1 MRLSAE
7 MLRDHALAASGLL
20 VNKIGGTPA
29 KPYDLKES
37 FKPMNHDKNENL
49 YRRSVYTYW
58 KLTGPSP
65 VMMVLD
71 AVKRDACTVKR
82 EPGSSPLQALVL
94 LNGPQ
99 FVEASRVLAEGLMKD
114 FPGDPDRY
122 IREAFRRLT
131 SLEPTDVQRK
141 ILRDML
147 DDQRKHFQGN
157 PDAAKQFT
165 RVGLRKP
172 GEDLDP
178 AELAA
183 TASMIS
189 LLMNFDASVV
199 LR

>member
-1 MRLSAE
+1 MRLVPRRGEEALDDDE
-7 MLRDHALAASGLL
+7 AAALRRKVRAD
-20 VNKIGGTPA
+20 
-29 KPYDLKES
+29 
-37 FKPMNHDKNENL
+37 
-49 YRRSVYTYW
+49 
-58 KLTGPSP
+58 
-65 VMMVLD
+65 LD

-114 FPGDPDRY
+114 FPGDPDRG

-178 AELAA
+178 AELA
-183 TASMIS
+183 TRTVRQTVEVLVSDFLDHVKASS
-189 LLMNFDASVV
+189 LCGDGTCANPS
-199 LR
+199 